1 MQTDADSEDLSRFT
15 RAATV
20 PARGFDYGRM
30 APAEVAKAKAA
41 AEWVRGT
48 YRALE
53 ATTLEA
59 FAEIG
64 ERLLEAR
71 ETVGH
76 GRFMA
81 WVKSECDGISHTT
94 ALRMMDVAKNIG
106 LAQIPHVVNLSRTL
120 VYEVAA
126 ESTPPAI
133 RAEVMAKAVAGQP
146 IYGGTVLSEIKMARL
161 KAQTAKR
168 RARGKVTVTPALE
181 RARAR
186 EEKRIAAAKIV
197 REASRVLG
205 GRAADLIISRLL
217 PEDRETLRQTLA
229 EAEDRYFAE
238 RGMEDGILAFL
249 RDKAP
254 RQRDSAIEGEGGA

>member
-1 MQTDADSEDLSRFT
+1 MQIEADSEDLSRFS
-15 RAATV
+15 RSL
-20 PARGFDYGRM
+20 ARPGFDYADM
-30 APAEVAKAKAA
+30 APGEVAKAKAA

-81 WVKSECDGISHTT
+81 WVKSECDGISHST

-106 LAQIPHVVNLSRTL
+106 LAHIPHVVNLPRAL

-126 ESTPPAI
+126 DSTPPAI
-133 RAEVMAKAVAGQP
+133 RAEVMAKAEAGEP
-146 IYGGTVLSEIKMARL
+146 IYSGTVLLTIKAARMR
-161 KAQTAKR
+161 AQNAKR
-168 RARGKVTVTPALE
+168 RARNRVTPAT
-181 RARAR
+181 ARTVELAKAR
-186 EEKRIAAAKIV
+186 EAKRQAALEVQRI
-197 REASRVLG
+197 EA
-205 GRAADLIISRLL
+205 
-217 PEDRETLRQTLA
+217 
-229 EAEDRYFAE
+229 AE
-238 RGMEDGILAFL
+238 RGQRLAAIILARL
-249 RDKAP
+249 TGEDRAAIAALIPAGDG
-254 RQRDSAIEGEGGA
+254 RYSVLQRMGESLAAEVVLSVPASLSKD

>member
-20 PARGFDYGRM
+20 PARGFDYADM
-30 APAEVAKAKAA
+30 APAEVTTAKAA

-53 ATTLEA
+53 ATTLET

-81 WVKSECDGISHTT
+81 WVKSECDGIPHTT

-106 LAQIPHVVNLSRTL
+106 LAQIPHVVNLPRSL

-126 ESTPPAI
+126 ESTAPAI
-133 RAEVMAKAVAGQP
+133 RAEVMAKAEAGQP
-146 IYGGTVLSEIKMARL
+146 IFGGSVILTIRAARQR
-161 KAQTAKR
+161 AQEAKR
-168 RARGKVTVTPALE
+168 RARGKVTPAKAQKAERAKAREAKRMAEIQARDAQAAERGARLAAIILGRLTGEDRAAVAALLPTGHARYSVLE
-181 RARAR
+181 RMG
-186 EEKRIAAAKIV
+186 ERIAAEV
-197 REASRVLG
+197 
-205 GRAADLIISRLL
+205 AAID
-217 PEDRETLRQTLA
+217 
-229 EAEDRYFAE
+229 
-238 RGMEDGILAFL
+238 
-249 RDKAP
+249 
-254 RQRDSAIEGEGGA
+254 GGADARI